1 MMTSPERQAWLLR
14 AIAAEQYVDVLNA
27 PFVDAY
33 VRATGAKV
41 QLMTWGA
48 NRCRTLA
55 SDLARMHDRG
65 WLKKTRVGL
74 GGNWQPGFPRWVN
87 SYSLSGVGRDAF
99 DAMTAPD
106 KENRVFALT
115 GSDGEV
121 ACHRCVQLG
130 CNTTYGKG
138 KAFLTG
144 PGHSPFDGEAHY
156 FCREHLD
163 GDAVI
168 TEGVSDE

>member
-1 MMTSPERQAWLLR
+1 MPCS
-14 AIAAEQYVDVLNA
+14 
-27 PFVDAY
+27 DAY

-65 WLKKTRVGL
+65 WLKKSRVGL

-99 DAMTAPD
+99 DAMTSPD
-106 KENRVFALT
+106 RQGEPGFRVDRQRWRGGMPPLPPAWLQHDLWQGRGLSHRPWALAFRWR
-115 GSDGEV
+115 GALLLPRALGQRCRHHGRRLGRIVRPWV
-121 ACHRCVQLG
+121 ATLG
-130 CNTTYGKG
+130 GM
-138 KAFLTG
+138 
-144 PGHSPFDGEAHY
+144 S
-156 FCREHLD
+156 
-163 GDAVI
+163 
-168 TEGVSDE
+168 

>member
-14 AIAAEQYVDVLNA
+14 AIAAERDVDALNA
-27 PFVDAY
+27 PFVEAY

-65 WLKKTRVGL
+65 WLKKSRAGL

-99 DAMTAPD
+99 DAMT
-106 KENRVFALT
+106 
-115 GSDGEV
+115 S
-121 ACHRCVQLG
+121 
-130 CNTTYGKG
+130 
-138 KAFLTG
+138 
-144 PGHSPFDGEAHY
+144 PGMRLRSSA
-156 FCREHLD
+156 RL
-163 GDAVI
+163 AAK
-168 TEGVSDE
+168 